1 MSQNA
6 LKTLSLLA
14 LMCAGALGVGV
25 TPAFACHEATGW
37 CCIEGDNG
45 HPYCCYFQNDQL
57 VKSSCGPLEA

>member
-14 LMCAGALGVGV
+14 LLCAGALGGA

-37 CCIEGDNG
+37 CCVEGSKG
-45 HPYCCYFQNDQL
+45 HPFCCYFDNDKL
-57 VKSSCGPLEA
+57 DESSCGYLDA